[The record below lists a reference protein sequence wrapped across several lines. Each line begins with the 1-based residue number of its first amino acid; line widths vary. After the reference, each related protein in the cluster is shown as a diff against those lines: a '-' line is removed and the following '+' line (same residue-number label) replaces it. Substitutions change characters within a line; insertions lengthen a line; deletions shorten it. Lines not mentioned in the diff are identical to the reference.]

1 MRNHGIKII
10 VALSIV
16 CIVSFAGQPA
26 AAESWAQVADKVEK
40 SQNQSV
46 KDAAQTEAIVEMDRE
61 TLVKELSSLKSIE
74 KTEDRALA
82 KLKKQFADL
91 LKIEAQL
98 NTDLENEQE
107 EIEAVE
113 GTVRS
118 AAKEMSSLS
127 RDNPITPEIPERT
140 ATLAALLD
148 SRRFPGLEGIQTLMA
163 AFFDEME
170 AGAKIASRTGD
181 FVGPDG
187 RNASG
192 EIIRVGR
199 FTTFFRL
206 ADGSVGFLT
215 PDASG
220 QRLIAIQ
227 GEVPRGMQ
235 SAIKAYF
242 DKETVELPVDPSG
255 GGAAFAKFGSKQTF
269 GEWLDKGGILMW
281 PILIVGVVAM
291 LLGLI
296 RLVNLATKGKAN
308 DQIMERINDMAAR
321 NQWTDAREFC
331 SNNSSRIP
339 TCSMLDG
346 VMEHIGSTQEILETS
361 LAEGIMRQQPKLTKF
376 LPTLSVLAAIA
387 PLLGLLG
394 TVTGM
399 INTFQVITTVG
410 TGDPRMMSGGISEA
424 LLTTQFGLMVAVP
437 IMLLHHFLQRRVDR
451 ISFDME
457 ERGYSLIV
465 TIMKSGG
472 PVEA

>member
-1 MRNHGIKII
+1 MRNHWIKTI
-10 VALSIV
+10 VALSVV
-16 CIVSFAGQPA
+16 CFVSFGGQA
-26 AAESWAQVADKVEK
+26 LAQESWAQVADKVEK
-40 SQNQSV
+40 SQDQTV
-46 KDAAQTEAIVEMDRE
+46 RDAAETEAIVEKDRE
-61 TLVKELSSLKSIE
+61 TLLEELATLKSVE
-74 KTEDRALA
+74 KKEDRSLA
-82 KLKKQFADL
+82 KLQRQFQNL
-91 LKIEAQL
+91 LKIEEQL
-98 NTDLENEQE
+98 NTDLENEQD

-127 RDNPITPEIPERT
+127 RDNPITPELPERT
-140 ATLAALLD
+140 AALAGLLE
-148 SRRFPGLEGIQTLMA
+148 SRRFPGLEGIQLLME
-163 AFFDEME
+163 AFFEEMA
-170 AGAKIASRTGD
+170 AGAKIVRRTGD

-192 EIIRVGR
+192 EIIRIGR
-199 FTTFFRL
+199 FTTFFRM

-215 PDASG
+215 PEASG

-235 SAIKAYF
+235 SAIQAYF
-242 DKETVELPVDPSG
+242 DKESVELPVDPSG

-281 PILIVGVVAM
+281 PILIVGIVAII
-291 LLGLI
+291 LGLQ
-296 RLVNLATKGKAN
+296 RLVTLATKGKAS

-321 NQWTDAREFC
+321 NMWSEAREFC
-331 SNNSSRIP
+331 SGRSGRIP

-346 VMEHIGSTQEILETS
+346 VMEHIGSTQDVLETS
-361 LAEGIMRQQPKLTKF
+361 LSEGIMRQQPKLTQF

-451 ISFDME
+451 ISNDME
-457 ERGYSLIV
+457 EKGYHLIV

-472 PVEA
+472 PVEV

>member
-1 MRNHGIKII
+1 MRNHGIRII

-16 CIVSFAGQPA
+16 CFISFGSQAI
-26 AAESWAQVADKVEK
+26 AAEDWTQVADKVEK
-40 SQNQSV
+40 NQDQSMKAAVETENIV
-46 KDAAQTEAIVEMDRE
+46 KKDRA
-61 TLVKELSSLKSIE
+61 TLTKELKALKAIE
-74 KTEDRALA
+74 KKEDRALA
-82 KLKKQFADL
+82 KLKKQFEGL

-98 NTDLENEQE
+98 NTDLENEQD

-127 RDNPITPEIPERT
+127 RDNPITPEFPERP
-140 ATLAALLD
+140 ATLSGLLE
-148 SRRFPGLEGIQTLMA
+148 SRRFPGLQGIQSLMDVFFQEMA
-163 AFFDEME
+163 AS
-170 AGAKIASRTGD
+170 GTIVRRTGD

-187 RNASG
+187 RKATG
-192 EIIRVGR
+192 EILRIGR
-199 FTTFFRL
+199 FTTFFRT

-215 PDASG
+215 PEAAG
-220 QRLIAIQ
+220 ERLIAVQ
-227 GEVPRGMQ
+227 GEVPRAMQ
-235 SAIKAYF
+235 SAIRAYL
-242 DKETVELPVDPSG
+242 DRESLDLPVDPSG
-255 GGAAFAKFGSKQTF
+255 GGAAFAQFGTKQTF

-281 PILIVGVVAM
+281 PILIVGVVAI
-291 LLGLI
+291 LLGLQ
-296 RLVNLATKGKAN
+296 RLITLGTKGRASDK
-308 DQIMERINDMAAR
+308 IMEKINDMANR
-321 NQWTDAREFC
+321 NLWSEAREYC
-331 SNNSSRIP
+331 SSKSRIP

-346 VMEHIGSTQEILETS
+346 VMEHIGTSQDVLENS
-361 LAEGIMRQQPKLTKF
+361 LAEGIMRQQPKLNQF

-451 ISFDME
+451 ISSDME
-457 ERGYSLIV
+457 EKGFAFIV
-465 TIMKSGG
+465 TIMKNGG